1 MEEKIMDID
10 KAIEKISRDTAEIIE
25 VDELKEFIKRDEKV
39 AYVGF
44 EPSGKIHLGHA
55 LTIKKMKDLQ
65 DAGFKI
71 KIFIANLHAY
81 LNDKGTLEELNEIS
95 EYNIKC
101 FKALGLKEEDTEFV
115 LGSQRM
121 SKEFMVRVFQAA
133 KMVTIQRA
141 QRSMAQVSRDE
152 THNVAEALYP
162 VMQALDIHDL
172 NVDVAVGGMEQ
183 RKIHMLAREILP
195 KMNFQAPVCIHIPLI
210 HGTDGSDKMSS
221 SKGNFIAID
230 DSPKEIKNKINKS
243 FCPIGEVDGNPI
255 MEMAHYY
262 IFDNNEK
269 MLIERPEKFGGNLEL
284 TEEELVDIYSKEE
297 LHPMDLKNTVSKYL
311 IERFAPARE
320 YMETH

>member
-1 MEEKIMDID
+1 MDID
-10 KAIEKISRDTAEIIE
+10 KQIESISRDTAEIIE
-25 VDELKEFIKRDEKV
+25 VEELKELLKQDTKV

-44 EPSGKIHLGHA
+44 EPSGKVHLGHA

-65 DAGFKI
+65 NAGFEI

-81 LNDKGTLEELNEIS
+81 LNGKGSLEELNEIADF
-95 EYNIKC
+95 NIKC
-101 FKALGLKEEDTEFV
+101 FKALGLDDNTTEYILGSERMTTEF
-115 LGSQRM
+115 M
-121 SKEFMVRVFQAA
+121 ERVFKAA
-133 KMVTIQRA
+133 TMVTIQRA

-162 VMQALDIHDL
+162 IMQALDIEDL
-172 NVDVAVGGMEQ
+172 GVNVAVGGMEQ
-183 RKIHMLAREILP
+183 RKIHMLAREVLP
-195 KMNFQAPVCIHIPLI
+195 RMDSKAPVCIHIPLI

-230 DSPKEIKNKINKS
+230 DSPKEIKKKVNKS
-243 FCPIGEVDGNPI
+243 FCPTGVVDDNPV

-262 IFDNNEK
+262 IFDENEK

-284 TEEELVDIYSKEE
+284 TEEELVDIYSREE

-311 IERFAPARE
+311 IERLAPARE

>member
-1 MEEKIMDID
+1 MDID

-230 DSPKEIKNKINKS
+230 DEPDVIKKKIKKS
-243 FCPIGEVDGNPI
+243 FCPAGQIEGNPI
-255 MEMAHYY
+255 IEIAEHFIYPFNDTM
-262 IFDNNEK
+262 I
-269 MLIERPEKFGGNLEL
+269 IERPEKFGGNLEL
-284 TEEELVDIYSKEE
+284 SEKELKELYSSED
-297 LHPMDLKNTVSKYL
+297 LHPMDLKNAVANYL
-311 IERFAPARE
+311 IKFFEPVRE
-320 YMETH
+320 YMKK

>member
-1 MEEKIMDID
+1 MDID
-10 KAIEKISRDTAEIIE
+10 AAIENISKDTAEIIE
-25 VDELKEFIKRDEKV
+25 LDELKELLKRDEKV

-55 LTIKKMKDLQ
+55 LTIKKMKALQ

-81 LNDKGTLEELNEIS
+81 LNGKGTLQELNEIAD
-95 EYNIKC
+95 YNIKC
-101 FKALGLKEEDTEFV
+101 FKALGLSEDTDFI
-115 LGSQRM
+115 LGSDRM
-121 SKEFMVRVFQAA
+121 SKEYMVRVFQAA
-133 KMVTIQRA
+133 TQITIQRA

-162 VMQALDIHDL
+162 VMQALDIDDL
-172 NVDVAVGGMEQ
+172 NVNVAVGGMEQ
-183 RKIHMLAREILP
+183 RKIHMLAREVLP
-195 KMNFQAPVCIHIPLI
+195 KLDMEAPVCIHIPLI

-230 DSPKEIKNKINKS
+230 DSPKEIKNKVNKS
-243 FCPIGEVDGNPI
+243 FCPIGVTDDNPVI
-255 MEMAHYY
+255 EMAHYY
-262 IFDNNEK
+262 IFDTNEK

-284 TEEELVDIYSKEE
+284 TEEELLDVYAKEE

-311 IERFAPARE
+311 IEKFAPARE
-320 YMETH
+320 YMENH

>member
-1 MEEKIMDID
+1 MDID
-10 KAIEKISRDTAEIIE
+10 KQIESISRDTAEIIE
-25 VDELKEFIKRDEKV
+25 VEELKELLKQDSKV

-44 EPSGKIHLGHA
+44 EPSGKVHLGHA

-65 DAGFKI
+65 KAGFEI

-81 LNDKGTLEELNEIS
+81 LNGKGSLEELNEIADF
-95 EYNIKC
+95 NIKC
-101 FKALGLKEEDTEFV
+101 FKALGLDDDATEYILGSERMTTEF
-115 LGSQRM
+115 M
-121 SKEFMVRVFQAA
+121 ERVFKAA
-133 KMVTIQRA
+133 TMVTIQRA

-162 VMQALDIHDL
+162 IMQALDIEDMGI
-172 NVDVAVGGMEQ
+172 NVAVGGMEQ
-183 RKIHMLAREILP
+183 RKIHMLAREVLP
-195 KMNFQAPVCIHIPLI
+195 KMGTKSPVCIHIPLI

-230 DSPKEIKNKINKS
+230 DSPKEIKKKINKS
-243 FCPIGEVDGNPI
+243 FCPTGVVDDNPVI
-255 MEMAHYY
+255 EMAHYY
-262 IFDNNEK
+262 IFDENEK

-284 TEEELVDIYSKEE
+284 TEEELLDIYSKEE

-311 IERFAPARE
+311 IERLAPARE

>member
-1 MEEKIMDID
+1 MDID
-10 KAIEKISRDTAEIIE
+10 KAIENISRDTAEIIE
-25 VDELKEFIKRDEKV
+25 LDELKELLKKDEKV

-44 EPSGKIHLGHA
+44 EPSGKVHLGHA

-65 DAGFKI
+65 NAGFKI

-81 LNDKGTLEELNEIS
+81 LNGKGTLEELNEVAA
-95 EYNIKC
+95 YNIKC
-101 FKALGLKEEDTEFV
+101 FKALGLSEDSTEYV
-115 LGSQRM
+115 LGSERM
-121 SKEFMVRVFQAA
+121 SMEFMERVFQAA
-133 KMVTIQRA
+133 TLISIQRA

-162 VMQALDIHDL
+162 IMQALDIHDL
-172 NVDVAVGGMEQ
+172 NADVAVGGMEQ

-195 KMNFQAPVCIHIPLI
+195 RMDLNTPVCIHIPLI

-230 DSPKEIKNKINKS
+230 DSPKEIKNKVNKS
-243 FCPIGEVDGNPI
+243 FCPTGVVEDNPVI
-255 MEMAHYY
+255 EMAHYY
-262 IFDNNEK
+262 IFDENEK

-284 TEEELVDIYSKEE
+284 SEEELLDIYSKEE

-320 YMETH
+320 YMENN

>member
-1 MEEKIMDID
+1 MDID
-10 KAIEKISRDTAEIIE
+10 TAIENISRDTAEIIE
-25 VDELKEFIKRDEKV
+25 VDELKELLKRDEKV

-55 LTIKKMKDLQ
+55 LTIKKMKALQ

-81 LNDKGTLEELNEIS
+81 LNGKGTLEELNETS
-95 EYNIKC
+95 DYNIKC
-101 FKALGLKEEDTEFV
+101 FKALGLDENTEFI
-115 LGSQRM
+115 LGSERM
-121 SKEFMVRVFQAA
+121 TNEYMERVFKAA
-133 KMVTIQRA
+133 TLVTIQRA

-162 VMQALDIHDL
+162 VMQALDIYDL
-172 NVDVAVGGMEQ
+172 NADVAVGGMEQ

-195 KMNFQAPVCIHIPLI
+195 KMDLEAPVCIHIPLI

-230 DSPKEIKNKINKS
+230 DSPKEIKNKVNKS
-243 FCPIGEVDGNPI
+243 FCPIGVVEDNPVI
-255 MEMAHYY
+255 EMAHYY
-262 IFDNNEK
+262 IFDENEK

-284 TEEELVDIYSKEE
+284 TEDELLNIYSKEE

-311 IERFAPARE
+311 IDKFASARE

>member
-1 MEEKIMDID
+1 MDID
-10 KAIEKISRDTAEIIE
+10 KAIEKISRDTAEIID
-25 VDELKEFIKRDEKV
+25 VDELKELLKRDEKV

-55 LTIKKMKDLQ
+55 LTIKKMKDLEE
-65 DAGFKI
+65 AGFKI

-81 LNDKGTLEELNEIS
+81 LNGKGTLNELNEIAD
-95 EYNIKC
+95 YNAKC
-101 FKALGLKEEDTEFV
+101 FKALGLSEDTEFI
-115 LGSQRM
+115 LGSDRM
-121 SKEFMVRVFQAA
+121 TSEYIVRVFQAA
-133 KMVTIQRA
+133 TLTTIQRA

-172 NVDVAVGGMEQ
+172 SANVAVGGMEQ

-195 KMNFQAPVCIHIPLI
+195 RMDLEAPVCIHIPLI

-243 FCPIGEVDGNPI
+243 FCPIGVVEDNPVI
-255 MEMAHYY
+255 EMAHYY
-262 IFDNNEK
+262 IFDEHEK

-284 TEEELVDIYSKEE
+284 TEEELLDTYSKEE
-297 LHPMDLKNTVSKYL
+297 LHPMDLKNTVAKYL
-311 IERFAPARE
+311 TERFAPARE
-320 YMETH
+320 YMENN

>member
-1 MEEKIMDID
+1 MDINV
-10 KAIEKISRDTAEIIE
+10 AIENISRDTAEIIE
-25 VDELKEFIKRDEKV
+25 MDELKEILNKEEKV

-55 LTIKKMKDLQ
+55 LTIKKMKALQ

-81 LNDKGTLEELNEIS
+81 LNGKGTLAEINETAD
-95 EYNIKC
+95 YNIKC
-101 FKALGLKEEDTEFV
+101 FKALGLDENDTDFV
-115 LGSQRM
+115 LGSDRM
-121 SKEFMVRVFQAA
+121 SKEYMVRVFRAA
-133 KMVTIQRA
+133 TLITIQRA

-162 VMQALDIHDL
+162 VMQALDIDDL
-172 NVDVAVGGMEQ
+172 DVNVAVGGMEQ
-183 RKIHMLAREILP
+183 RKIHMLARELLP
-195 KMNFQAPVCIHIPLI
+195 KLGMEAPVCIHIPLI

-230 DSPKEIKNKINKS
+230 DSPKEIKNKVNKS
-243 FCPIGEVDGNPI
+243 FCPTGVVEDNPVI
-255 MEMAHYY
+255 EMAHYY
-262 IFDNNEK
+262 IFDEHEK

-284 TEEELVDIYSKEE
+284 TEEELIDIYSKEE
-297 LHPMDLKNTVSKYL
+297 LHPMDLKNTVSKYV

>member
-1 MEEKIMDID
+1 MDID
-10 KAIEKISRDTAEIIE
+10 TAIENISKDTAEIIE
-25 VDELKEFIKRDEKV
+25 LEELKEIMKRDEKV

-44 EPSGKIHLGHA
+44 EPSGKVHLGHA
-55 LTIKKMKDLQ
+55 LTIKKMKALQ

-81 LNDKGTLEELNEIS
+81 LNGKGTLKEINETAA
-95 EYNIKC
+95 YNIKC
-101 FKALGLKEEDTEFV
+101 FKALGLDENNTDFI
-115 LGSQRM
+115 LGSDRM
-121 SKEFMVRVFQAA
+121 SKEYMVKVFQAA
-133 KMVTIQRA
+133 TLITIQRA

-172 NVDVAVGGMEQ
+172 GVNVAVGGMEQ
-183 RKIHMLAREILP
+183 RKIHMLARELLP
-195 KMNFQAPVCIHIPLI
+195 RLNMETPVCIHIPLI

-230 DSPKEIKNKINKS
+230 DTPKEIKNKVNKS
-243 FCPIGEVDGNPI
+243 FCPTGVIEDNPVI
-255 MEMAHYY
+255 EMAHYY
-262 IFDNNEK
+262 IFDKNEK

-284 TEEELVDIYSKEE
+284 TEEELLDIYSKEE

-311 IERFAPARE
+311 IDRFASARE